1 MFESHLSCTSIAV
14 DFEALRQREKE
25 HRKSLAPRKRK
36 LKQQQL
42 TVRSKR
48 RMWTEMEE
56 ERFFQLVLEFGPGNW
71 RPIADEHDFDRTNVQ
86 LKDKWRSLANNRDRF
101 ADLERMISPA
111 KRDASGAII
120 LGS

>member
-101 ADLERMISPA
+101 ADLERMFSPA
-111 KRDASGAII
+111 ERDASGAII